1 MCGILGIVS
10 TKSSRSSE
18 LSWTLR
24 KMAFWQYHRGPDG
37 WGEWIGDGVALG
49 QNRLAILDLV
59 HGKQPMASADG
70 SIQVV
75 FNGEIYN
82 FAELWSELEGK
93 GYSFRTDHSDTEVI
107 VHGYAEW
114 GSDLLNRLEGM
125 FAIAIWDA
133 STQSLL
139 LARDRL
145 GIKPLYY
152 ALTRNGLLFASEPKT
167 ILASGWIRG
176 ELSAEALPDFFMFR
190 APIAPMTLFNGIQKL
205 SPGSSRRFDRV
216 NGLFTEQRYWEPRA
230 VHEPGAELDA
240 AEAVVEDAVGN
251 AALSHL
257 VADVPVGLFL
267 SGGVDSSLLAALVA
281 RHAQLEAFVVG
292 THSKLDE
299 SRFASK
305 VASHLG
311 LPLHVRWV
319 TGDDFRSRFDDWCF
333 YNDDPVAD
341 PSALALMLVTEH
353 ARLEGMKVML
363 AGEGAD
369 ELFGG
374 YDSYLRYRAYS
385 LLAETP
391 ASRYGRTLGRLPVPA
406 VDRDYLESLPNL
418 RFFGSAHVLQEDDRR
433 SLFSKSAERLVRSW
447 EADAFPTMS
456 KNGDAARSAMLF
468 DQIVRLP
475 NDLLSRTD
483 RATMA
488 YSLEARVP
496 YLDRHVVEVANGLS
510 PRACVRLLPPQG
522 KPILKRIAAKHVP
535 KSVVYRRKRGFNV
548 PVEQWL
554 SIDFA
559 ERIDVFLSE
568 RLIEPL
574 NYSYVASLY
583 RNHVNGDHRA
593 ALLWAWLV
601 LERWYRLWI
610 EGEARPPRPPV
621 VGTRMHIAFS
631 PRRTSGGRRSPRPSA
646 ARGQR
651 GQSVQ

>member
-1 MCGILGIVS
+1 MG
-10 TKSSRSSE
+10 
-18 LSWTLR
+18 
-24 KMAFWQYHRGPDG
+24 FWQYHRGPDG
-37 WGEWIGDGVALG
+37 WGEWISDEVALG
-49 QNRLAILDLV
+49 QNRLAILDLA
-59 HGKQPMASADG
+59 HGRQPMASADG

-82 FAELWSELEGK
+82 FADLWSELAGK
-93 GYSFRTDHSDTEVI
+93 GYRFRTDHSDTEVI
-107 VHGYAEW
+107 VHGYSEW
-114 GSDLLNRLEGM
+114 GAGVLDRLEGM

-133 STQSLL
+133 SSQSLL

-152 ALTRNGLLFASEPKT
+152 ALTRRGLVFASEPKT
-167 ILASGWIRG
+167 ILASGWITA
-176 ELSAEALPDFFMFR
+176 ELCSEALPDFFMFR
-190 APIAPMTLFNGIQKL
+190 APVAPMTLFEGIHKL
-205 SPGSSRRFDRV
+205 SPGSWRRFDRV
-216 NGLFTEQRYWEPRA
+216 NGMAPEQRYWEPRA
-230 VHEPGAELDA
+230 VQERRTEGES
-240 AEAVVEDAVGN
+240 AEAVVETAVGN
-251 AALSHL
+251 AARSHL

-292 THSKLDE
+292 THSELDE
-299 SRFASK
+299 SRFASQ

-353 ARLEGMKVML
+353 ARLQGMKVML

-374 YDSYLRYRAYS
+374 YHSYLRYRAYS
-385 LLAETP
+385 LFADTP
-391 ASRYGRTLGRLPVPA
+391 ASRYGSALRRLPIPA
-406 VDRDYLESLPNL
+406 IDRDYLGSLPNL
-418 RFFGSAHVLQEDDRR
+418 RFFGSAHVLQEDDRH
-433 SLFSKSAERLVRSW
+433 SLFGEGTEALVRAW
-447 EADAFPTMS
+447 ENRAFPAMS

-468 DQIVRLP
+468 DQKIRLP

-496 YLDRHVVEVANGLS
+496 YLDRQVVEVANALS
-510 PRACVRLLPPQG
+510 PNACVRLVPPQG

-535 KSVVYRRKRGFNV
+535 KSVIYRRKRGFNV

-554 SIDFA
+554 SMDFA
-559 ERIDVFLSE
+559 ERVNRFLSE

-574 NYSYVASLY
+574 NYNYVASQY
-583 RNHVNGDHRA
+583 RNHVNGDHCA

-610 EGEARPPRPPV
+610 EREASPPRPAVISDPDAY
-621 VGTRMHIAFS
+621 RLLAEANE
-631 PRRTSGGRRSPRPSA
+631 RRLP
-646 ARGQR
+646 
-651 GQSVQ
+651 